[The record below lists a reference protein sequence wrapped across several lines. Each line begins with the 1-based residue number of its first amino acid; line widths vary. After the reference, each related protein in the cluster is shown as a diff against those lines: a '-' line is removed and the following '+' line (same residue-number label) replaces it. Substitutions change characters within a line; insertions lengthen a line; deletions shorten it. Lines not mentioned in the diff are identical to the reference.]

1 MSSRLK
7 NNFEVR
13 RVSLWPLDTTNGG
26 GSMLRSFQNT
36 NFAYGGAQGSA
47 LMFRPSQ
54 SHANVDE
61 KRVKL
66 QKEQICR
73 QSFYVEWQDAFSN
86 FHGIM
91 RKSAIIL
98 IWYLTVNECVA
109 VSCKNALLKYLPA
122 WQYSSTEIIPFFRRK
137 QHNHNCYRRERKQQQ
152 WRGIR
157 LQQLLI
163 LFTILRLWE
172 GKRSRRDVVGK
183 WCLSAAS
190 CAETQK

>member
-1 MSSRLK
+1 
-7 NNFEVR
+7 
-13 RVSLWPLDTTNGG
+13 
-26 GSMLRSFQNT
+26 MLRSFQNT

-98 IWYLTVNECVA
+98 I
-109 VSCKNALLKYLPA
+109 
-122 WQYSSTEIIPFFRRK
+122 
-137 QHNHNCYRRERKQQQ
+137 
-152 WRGIR
+152 
-157 LQQLLI
+157 
-163 LFTILRLWE
+163 
-172 GKRSRRDVVGK
+172 
-183 WCLSAAS
+183 
-190 CAETQK
+190 